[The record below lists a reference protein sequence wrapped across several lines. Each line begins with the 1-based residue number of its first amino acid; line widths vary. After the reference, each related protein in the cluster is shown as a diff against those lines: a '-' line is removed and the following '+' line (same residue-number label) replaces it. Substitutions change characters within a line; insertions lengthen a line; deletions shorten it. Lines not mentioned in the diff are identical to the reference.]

1 MNIKWKLLKLSRSLA
16 KKLEH
21 IEYFIQVGFYKTQAQ
36 WKHNKMCLKTMWQWM
51 EMNKYMQR
59 SERWKKYI
67 CKGQNGHFNQTTFWD
82 QPGLSVNVFNKYWML
97 MWFLTSVECK
107 CELNATEG
115 FVWSWSSVKHCCRP
129 EEKWMNV

>member
-1 MNIKWKLLKLSRSLA
+1 MKTFETEQKFG

-59 SERWKKYI
+59 SEWA
-67 CKGQNGHFNQTTFWD
+67 F
-82 QPGLSVNVFNKYWML
+82 
-97 MWFLTSVECK
+97 
-107 CELNATEG
+107 
-115 FVWSWSSVKHCCRP
+115 
-129 EEKWMNV
+129 